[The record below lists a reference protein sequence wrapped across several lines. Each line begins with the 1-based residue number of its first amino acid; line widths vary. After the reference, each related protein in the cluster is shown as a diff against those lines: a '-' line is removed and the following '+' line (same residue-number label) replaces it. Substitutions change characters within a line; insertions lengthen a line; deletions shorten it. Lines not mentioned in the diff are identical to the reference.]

1 MKLPD
6 FKGLEQNVGPTDRI
20 MSITAGTVMLVSA
33 LTSKRVGRINLL
45 VSGYLLFRG
54 ITGHCPGYKYVL
66 HTDTLEEPNEHLTIR
81 ATVNI
86 NRSVSEVYAFWRRL
100 ENLPL
105 FMEHLETVNQI
116 DNKLSEWRAKIPGG
130 ISTIS
135 WRANILKEIPDR
147 HLSWHSLPNS
157 DIENYGT
164 VNFRESGDNM
174 TQVDAEISYRA
185 PGGIIGESIGK
196 LLSPVFKNMVKKDI
210 KNLKEYMETGNNP
223 TIHSDTDYIS
233 ARNL

>member
-33 LTSKRVGRINLL
+33 LTSKRVGRFNLL

-54 ITGHCPGYKYVL
+54 VTGHCPAYKYVL
-66 HTDTLEEPNEHLTIR
+66 RTDTLEEPNEHLTIR

-86 NRSVSEVYAFWRRL
+86 NRSVSEVYTFWRRL

-164 VNFRESGDNM
+164 VNFRESGNNM
-174 TQVDAEISYRA
+174 TQVDTEISYRA

-223 TIHSDTDYIS
+223 TVHSDADYIS

>member
-1 MKLPD
+1 MKLPE
-6 FKGLEQNVGPTDRI
+6 FKGLEKNVGPTDRI

-45 VSGYLLFRG
+45 LSGYFLFRG
-54 ITGHCPGYKYVL
+54 VTGHCLAYKHLL
-66 HTDTLEEPNEHLTIR
+66 HTDTLEEPSEHLTIR

-86 NRSVSEVYAFWRRL
+86 NRSPAEVYSFWRRL

-105 FMEHLETVNQI
+105 FMEHLETVSQI
-116 DNKLSEWRAKIPGG
+116 DNKLSEWRAKVPGG
-130 ISTIS
+130 ITTIS

-147 HLSWHSLPNS
+147 HISWHSLPNS

-164 VNFRESGDNM
+164 VNFRESGNNM
-174 TQVDAEISYRA
+174 TQVDTEISYRA
-185 PGGIIGESIGK
+185 PGGVIGENLGK
-196 LLSPVFKNMVKKDI
+196 LLSPVFKNMVKRDI

-223 TIHSDTDYIS
+223 TIRSENEYVS
-233 ARNL
+233 QNNL